1 MSLQQKLEALSNPIS
16 RRIMTLLKDGKK
28 SAGEIA
34 KELEM
39 TPAATSYH
47 LGKLKKADLLY
58 ESRYKNFIFYELNLS
73 ILDELVVWLKGLKRE
88 SPDEK
93 I

>member
-1 MSLQQKLEALSNPIS
+1 MSLQQKLEALSNLIS

-39 TPAATSYH
+39 TRQPPPTT
-47 LGKLKKADLLY
+47 
-58 ESRYKNFIFYELNLS
+58 
-73 ILDELVVWLKGLKRE
+73 
-88 SPDEK
+88 
-93 I
+93 